1 MKALVYKGPG
11 QKSWEEVPD
20 PVIQKPTDV
29 IVKMVATT
37 ICGTDLHILKGD
49 VPEVEV
55 GRILGHE
62 GIGIITEIGAGVSQ
76 LAVGDKVILSC
87 VSSCGRCSNCRE
99 GLFGHCL
106 DPEGIAGIGWIFGY
120 MIDGTQAELVRVPF
134 AENSV
139 YKMPATLSESEGIL
153 LSDILPTGFEIGVQ
167 YGDVNP
173 GDVVAVIGSGPVG
186 LAAVTTAQLYGPSRI
201 IAIDLDDSRLKRAS
215 DFGATDTVNSGDA
228 DWKEQVFAL
237 TDGQGVDV
245 AIEAVGVPQTFTMA
259 TQIVRPGGSVA
270 NIGVHGKPVELALN
284 ELWIKN
290 IDISMGLVNTNT
302 LAMLLKLVT
311 QKKLPVESF
320 VTHEFSFDQ
329 ILQAY
334 AVFGNAAQHDA
345 LKALIHKVVTELAHD
360 DAASSCASN
369 RLIAFHFRVLD
380 RP

>member
-11 QKSWEEVPD
+11 EKSWEEVPD

-49 VPEVEV
+49 VPEVEK

-62 GIGIITEIGAGVSQ
+62 GIGVITEIGSGVTQ

-106 DPEGIAGIGWIFGY
+106 DSEGIAGIGWIFGY
-120 MIDGTQAELVRVPF
+120 MIDGTQAEFVRVPF

-139 YKMPATLSESEGIL
+139 YKMPETLTESEGIL

-167 YGDVNP
+167 YGDVQP

-186 LAAVTTAQLYGPSRI
+186 LSAVMTARLYGPSKV

-215 DFGATDTVNSGDA
+215 DFGATDTVNSADT
-228 DWKEQVFAL
+228 DWKQQVLAL

-245 AIEAVGVPQTFTMA
+245 AIEAVGIPNTFTMA
-259 TQIVRPGGSVA
+259 TEIVRPGGSVA

-290 IDISMGLVNTNT
+290 INISMGLVNTDT

-311 QKKLPVESF
+311 QKQLPVESF

-334 AVFGNAAQHDA
+334 DVFANASTHDA
-345 LKALIHKVVTELAHD
+345 LKVLIH
-360 DAASSCASN
+360 
-369 RLIAFHFRVLD
+369 
-380 RP
+380 

>member
-1 MKALVYKGPG
+1 MKALIYRGPG
-11 QKSWEEVPD
+11 KKAWDDVPD
-20 PVIQKPTDV
+20 PKIEQSTDV

-55 GRILGHE
+55 GRILGPE
-62 GIGIITEIGAGVSQ
+62 GIGVITEVGEGVTQ
-76 LAVGDKVILSC
+76 LAIGDRVIVAC
-87 VSSCGRCSNCRE
+87 VTSCGKCSNCRK
-99 GLFGHCL
+99 GLYSHCL
-106 DPEGIAGIGWIFGY
+106 DPEGMAGIGWIFGY
-120 MIDGTQAELVRVPF
+120 MIDGTQAEYVRVPF

-139 YKMPATLSESEGIL
+139 YRLPEGMSDAEGIL

-167 YGDVNP
+167 YGQVKP

-186 LAAVTTAQLYGPSRI
+186 LSAVMTARLYGPSKI

-215 DFGATDTVNSGDA
+215 DFGATDTVKSGDA

-245 AIEAVGVPQTFTMA
+245 AIEAVGLPRTFTMA
-259 TQIVRPGGSVA
+259 TEIVRPGGSVA
-270 NIGVHGKPVELALN
+270 NIGVHGKSVDLALN
-284 ELWIKN
+284 QLWIKN

-311 QKKLPVESF
+311 QKQLPVESF

-334 AVFGNAAQHDA
+334 DVFGNAAQHDA
-345 LKALIHKVVTELAHD
+345 LKVLIH
-360 DAASSCASN
+360 
-369 RLIAFHFRVLD
+369 
-380 RP
+380 

>member
-11 QKSWEEVPD
+11 EKSWQDVPD
-20 PVIQKPTDV
+20 PVIKESTDV

-49 VPEVEV
+49 VPEVEK

-62 GIGIITEIGAGVSQ
+62 GIGVVTEVGSGVTQ
-76 LAVGDKVILSC
+76 LSVGDRVILSC
-87 VSSCGRCSNCRE
+87 VSSCGRCSNCRK
-99 GLFGHCL
+99 GLYSHCM
-106 DPEGIAGIGWIFGY
+106 DPEGTAGIGWIFGY
-120 MIDGTQAELVRVPF
+120 MIDGTQAEYVRVPF

-139 YKMPATLSESEGIL
+139 YKMPEGMTDAEGIL

-167 YGDVNP
+167 YGKVTP

-186 LAAVTTAQLYGPSRI
+186 LSAVMTSTLYGPSKV
-201 IAIDLDDSRLKRAS
+201 IAIDLDDSRLKRAA

-228 DWKEQVFAL
+228 DWKQQVMAM

-259 TQIVRPGGSVA
+259 TQIVRPGGHVA

-284 ELWIKN
+284 ELWIHN

-302 LAMLLKLVT
+302 LGMLLKLVAEH
-311 QKKLPVESF
+311 KLPAHNF

-329 ILQAY
+329 MLQAY
-334 AVFGNAAQHDA
+334 DVFSNAAQNDA
-345 LKALIHKVVTELAHD
+345 LKVLIH
-360 DAASSCASN
+360 
-369 RLIAFHFRVLD
+369 
-380 RP
+380 